1 MYRFTDSQ
9 NGWKTSPEIVQS
21 NVLKARSTTA
31 GCSGPRP
38 VGLCGSPRVQM
49 PQPLAN
55 QY

>member
-49 PQPLAN
+49 PQTLAN
-55 QY
+55 QC